1 MIFFAFLAFLAVI
14 YGGCFYL
21 LCGRASEQW

>member
-1 MIFFAFLAFLAVI
+1 VIFLAFLAVI

-21 LCGRASEQW
+21 LLGRASKQW